1 MLTSPSRT
9 SASARTY
16 ARTFSKLALA
26 SAIIVSTSLA
36 VQAREVRIFNWS
48 DYIDDAV
55 LEAFTAET
63 GIEVIYDVFDSNE
76 IVETRLLAG
85 QTGYDIVVPTATF
98 LARQI
103 EAGVFQ
109 QLDKSQLPNLVNMW
123 PQIAQRVAIYDPE
136 NAYSINYMWGTT
148 GIGINVDMVRERLG
162 EGYDYNTWDIVFDPE
177 VAAKLQDCGIYWLD
191 APQEVL
197 PAALNYLGLDP
208 RSTDPADFDQAQAM
222 MMAVRETVQRFHSS
236 ENINALANGDIC
248 VAMGYSGDMLI
259 ARDRAAE
266 AANGVNV
273 EYLIPGEGAL
283 MWFDQMAIPADAP
296 NVEEA
301 HIFLDYIMRPDTIAA
316 ASNYVFYANG
326 NLASQPLLLDEVIN
340 DPAIYPDAQTVE
352 RLYTTLPYDTRTNRL
367 ITRLWTT
374 VKTGQ

>member
-1 MLTSPSRT
+1 MRRNPFIF
-9 SASARTY
+9 AS
-16 ARTFSKLALA
+16 
-26 SAIIVSTSLA
+26 VTSLFVA
-36 VQAREVRIFNWS
+36 TTALSAGAQEVRVFNWS
-48 DYIDDAV
+48 DYIDEAV
-55 LEAFTAET
+55 IAAFEAET
-63 GIEVIYDVFDSNE
+63 GIDVIYDVFDNNE

-85 QTGYDIVVPTATF
+85 QTGYDIVVPSATF

-109 QLDKSQLPNLVNMW
+109 PLDKSRLANISNMW
-123 PQIAQRVAIYDPE
+123 PQIEERVEIYDPD

-148 GIGINVDMVRERLG
+148 GLGINVDMVQERLG
-162 EGYDYNTWDIVFDPE
+162 ADFDYNTWDLVFNPE
-177 VAAKLQDCGIYWLD
+177 IAAQLQDCGIYWLD

-197 PAALNYLGLDP
+197 PAALNYVGVDP

-222 MMAVRETVQRFHSS
+222 MMEVRDTVQRFHSS

-248 VAMGYSGDMLI
+248 VAIGYSGDMLI

-266 AANGVNV
+266 ADNGVNV
-273 EYLIPGEGAL
+273 EYLIPNEGAL
-283 MWFDQMAIPADAP
+283 MWFDQMAIPADAQ

-301 HIFLDYIMRPDTIAA
+301 HLFLDYIMRPEAIAA

-326 NLASQPLLLDEVIN
+326 NLASQPLLDDEVIN
-340 DPAIYPDAQTVE
+340 DPAIYPAAETVE
-352 RLYTTLPYDTRTNRL
+352 RLYTILPYDSRANRL